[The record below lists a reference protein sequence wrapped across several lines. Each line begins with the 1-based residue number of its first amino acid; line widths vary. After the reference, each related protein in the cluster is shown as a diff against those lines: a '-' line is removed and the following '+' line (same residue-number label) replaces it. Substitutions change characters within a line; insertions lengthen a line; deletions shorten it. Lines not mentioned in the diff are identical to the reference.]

1 MYSSEAQRKSI
12 KTIAWVTSAG
22 LVETDIHIVPE
33 LAKYYSI
40 DWYIIKE
47 PYENLEF
54 DVELNAI
61 ADADSLKISII
72 RLSGKRLGVGRLLT
86 YRNILESF
94 DKYDLVYTA
103 IIGVPYYIPTLSKY
117 VDRKK
122 VIVAAHN
129 VTLPKGVTH
138 VIIKS
143 LYQKCAYS
151 SFNVFDTFSKS
162 QCALL
167 KQMLPQKSVFYTP
180 FMLKNY
186 GNPKR
191 NRQDKR
197 ITFLCYGTIKKYK
210 RHDVVI
216 RAAEN
221 LCAEGFNNF
230 KVIIA
235 GAGEYWKECK
245 PLIQNKD
252 LFDLRIYRIKN
263 EDVPEIFNESDF
275 LVLPYQ
281 GIAQSGAAIVGVNY
295 EVPIIA
301 SNLEAFGEYI
311 EDGIN
316 GYLIDPANQ
325 KSLEEAM
332 KKCISEYFSNYE
344 FLHKN
349 MKNTKES
356 KFSKDAVLR
365 AYKNMIDTA
374 NV

>member
-1 MYSSEAQRKSI
+1 MYSSEAQRKLI

-22 LVETDIHIVPE
+22 LVETDIHVVPE

-54 DVELNAI
+54 DAELNAI
-61 ADADSLKISII
+61 ADDDSLKISII

-151 SFNVFDTFSKS
+151 RFYVFDTFSKS
-162 QCALL
+162 QCTLL
-167 KQMLPQKSVFYTP
+167 KQMLPHKSVFYTP

-191 NRQDKR
+191 DRQDKR
-197 ITFLCYGTIKKYK
+197 ITFLCYGTIKEYK

-235 GAGEYWKECK
+235 GSGDYWKECE

-325 KSLEEAM
+325 NSLEETM
-332 KKCISEYFSNYE
+332 KKCISEYSSNYE

-349 MKNTKES
+349 MKKTKES

-365 AYKNMIDTA
+365 AYRNMIDTA